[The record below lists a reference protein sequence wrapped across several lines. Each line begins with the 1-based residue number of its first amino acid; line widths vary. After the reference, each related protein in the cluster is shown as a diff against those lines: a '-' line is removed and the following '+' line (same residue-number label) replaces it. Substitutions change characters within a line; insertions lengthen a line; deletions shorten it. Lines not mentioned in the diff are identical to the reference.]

1 MRIINAGGSGAL
13 TLADGITVVQAIS
26 GGTTAPSA
34 FAPAGEVRA
43 GAFYYDVFRGGVS
56 GSPDDWFL
64 RSDFVVPPELPGRPE
79 PPIPP
84 LPTDPPPNPLPPGI
98 YPIIG
103 PELATY
109 GVVQPIARQLG
120 FTMLGTLRERI
131 GDTLTTE
138 NVGAGADG
146 WARLFG
152 QQIDDR
158 YQAFADPSTSG
169 RMFGVQAGCD
179 IWRGS
184 LISGQRDAT
193 GLYFAYGNAAL
204 DVNGLTTNAAGT
216 AYVSARTGTVDL
228 FAYSGGAYWTHYG
241 PGGWYLDAV
250 VQGTAYTGNAAT
262 QFATRPTNGSGI
274 ITSLQAEYPIPLPL
288 GSYFIL
294 EPEGQILWQHTSF
307 SQANDGLGPVALGT
321 TSGTTVRLGIRGQC
335 SIDTESGQV
344 WQPYAA
350 ANLWQNRGGESTTSL
365 GVDQVLLLQ
374 EATQLEFDAAATAK
388 LNARLSLYA
397 QAGYEFAVGDTDGD
411 KRQSVC
417 GTLGPRYAW

>member
-1 MRIINAGGSGAL
+1 MCRPGRAQWICSPIPAEPIGRI
-13 TLADGITVVQAIS
+13 T
-26 GGTTAPSA
+26 
-34 FAPAGEVRA
+34 APAGGISTPWCRA
-43 GAFYYDVFRGGVS
+43 PPTPATPPHN
-56 GSPDDWFL
+56 SPTW
-64 RSDFVVPPELPGRPE
+64 
-79 PPIPP
+79 
-84 LPTDPPPNPLPPGI
+84 
-98 YPIIG
+98 
-103 PELATY
+103 
-109 GVVQPIARQLG
+109 
-120 FTMLGTLRERI
+120 
-131 GDTLTTE
+131 
-138 NVGAGADG
+138 
-146 WARLFG
+146 
-152 QQIDDR
+152 
-158 YQAFADPSTSG
+158 
-169 RMFGVQAGCD
+169 
-179 IWRGS
+179 
-184 LISGQRDAT
+184 
-193 GLYFAYGNAAL
+193 
-204 DVNGLTTNAAGT
+204 
-216 AYVSARTGTVDL
+216 
-228 FAYSGGAYWTHYG
+228 
-241 PGGWYLDAV
+241 
-250 VQGTAYTGNAAT
+250 
-262 QFATRPTNGSGI
+262 PTNGSGI